1 MRTQTQVAGREVF
14 VVWVKGAV
22 PYLPVTGTSFTR
34 AVRLSGMGSTQEK
47 RSFLVEGGEG
57 LTISENNSVRRSC
70 NAIFLDAVTG
80 DMASEIRQCKL
91 NLILPFCPFLMSQ
104 CTLSLFV

>member
-22 PYLPVTGTSFTR
+22 PYLPVTGASFTR

-47 RSFLVEGGEG
+47 EVSLLKGER
-57 LTISENNSVRRSC
+57 V
-70 NAIFLDAVTG
+70 
-80 DMASEIRQCKL
+80 
-91 NLILPFCPFLMSQ
+91 
-104 CTLSLFV
+104 